1 MSGGTIAE
9 RQQALLVS
17 RLQEIRVANG
27 YLSDMGANVHQERTT
42 FDDAE
47 DLPLLNVQFVSE
59 VGEGDYGTERVQIN
73 RTFRVEIYRGATE
86 RDRPES
92 PGMVAN
98 LQDVKRAVM
107 SYASRRKFADDEGS
121 VGMLTYIGTDS
132 VTAEIDG
139 DKVSGI
145 AALFRIFCPETWGEP
160 RTST

>member
-1 MSGGTIAE
+1 MGGHVSGGTIAE

-47 DLPLLNVQFVSE
+47 NLPLLNVQFVSE
-59 VGEGDYGTERVQIN
+59 TGEGNYGSERVQIN
-73 RTFRVEIYRGATE
+73 RTFRVEIYRGGTGE
-86 RDRPES
+86 R
-92 PGMVAN
+92 MVAH

-107 SYASRRKFADDEGS
+107 SYASRRKFADDDGS
-121 VGMLTYIGTDS
+121 VGELTYIGTDA
-132 VTAEIDG
+132 VTADIDG
-139 DKVSGI
+139 EKVSGI
-145 AALFRIFCPETWGEP
+145 AALFRIFCPETWGDP

>member
-47 DLPLLNVQFVSE
+47 TFPLLNVQFV
-59 VGEGDYGTERVQIN
+59 GEEPAGGEFGSERVDIN
-73 RTFRVEIYRGATE
+73 RTFSVEIYRGGEGE
-86 RDRPES
+86 R
-92 PGMVAN
+92 MVAH

-107 SYASRRKFADDEGS
+107 SYASRRKFVDDDGS
-121 VGMLTYIGTDS
+121 VGKLTYVGTDS
-132 VTAEIDG
+132 VTADIDG
-139 DKVSGI
+139 EKVSGI
-145 AALFRIFCPETWGEP
+145 AAMFRIFCPETWGEP